1 MQKGSN
7 ANHNYG
13 IDLFRGL
20 AILSVILLHI
30 NIRIP
35 FNATFLGG
43 LLSAP
48 LYKIIFLS
56 GYYGVCTFFVIS
68 GFLITTSALNKWN
81 TLPQLSLKGFYAMRF
96 ARIMPLLAALLL
108 VLAVL
113 HATGV
118 TDFVID
124 PGQTSLGRAV
134 VAALG
139 FHINWL
145 EIQVGY
151 LPASWDIL
159 WSLSIEEVF
168 YLFFPLLCF
177 ICRKEWHFVA
187 LVSVFLVVSPF
198 ARTIFYAGN
207 ELGDKNHFAYLDAIS
222 LGCIA
227 AIVARRVKF
236 KEAHLLIVAV
246 IGWVLF
252 AAVIF
257 FRKWVYATG
266 VTSIGLNISFLA
278 IGMAMI
284 LIWMQKRYDLGR
296 QTFAKHTGF
305 LRFLGRN
312 SYEIYLTH
320 MFVVIAFVH
329 IYDSLKLRVEW
340 AWVLYIAVIV
350 VSGVFGNVV
359 AVYFSNP
366 FNKFIREKFRRS
378 SYGERV

>member
-1 MQKGSN
+1 
-7 ANHNYG
+7 
-13 IDLFRGL
+13 
-20 AILSVILLHI
+20 
-30 NIRIP
+30 
-35 FNATFLGG
+35 
-43 LLSAP
+43 

-177 ICRKEWHFVA
+177 VCRKEWHFVA

-207 ELGDKNHFAYLDAIS
+207 DLGDKNHFAYLDAIS

-329 IYDSLKLRVEW
+329 IYDSLKLQGEW
-340 AWVLYIAVIV
+340 AWVLYFAIIV

-366 FNKFIREKFRRS
+366 FNKFIREKFGRS
-378 SYGERV
+378 SFGERA